1 MATKNYTLKLNY
13 DNSTSESS
21 TFSLPDNKVANYNMT
36 IKLDNGKTYTK
47 TISVGTAPHTYTI
60 TANRTSGSPISANF
74 TTPYYKISAPEVSVN
89 YNPASA
95 NGGSVRVTVQNTNI
109 VTVTGSVGVE
119 DTSTS
124 GAYDQQ
130 SFTLN
135 AWSSATFTFKYDYA
149 TFIVNR
155 AYASFQDSENYQQQ
169 RTNVAKANF
178 SIDKADISYPAM
190 PAHVSAFT
198 IYVDGTAKV
207 TNPSSAGSLTIDTG
221 SKVYATAVATTGYN
235 APTVSGISTNSSSPT
250 TISGDVSISV
260 TAGAIKYYTVTLVDS
275 DWHEFSVSSVS
286 VPHGT
291 TTSYTQTSSNSGRVT
306 FALST
311 GGTTTVDVT
320 PLSSGGFNLYFSGSS
335 YGSWNS
341 YNSVYYSPRI
351 ASAPSLPT
359 LLTNGTIT
367 GNATATA
374 IDSYT
379 TNTLTNTLSTTPTDS
394 VTKSG
399 NQTWTISGYTAGGST
414 FSRVFTARANNTRN
428 YYTIARN
435 STATNPSSSM
445 TFTPTVTEN
454 VHSDYKLTIP
464 QNVVCGGNTTEDT
477 FTISFS
483 SNNAHSVAVTITLY
497 GTYNGLL
504 LQANQ
509 QLYLIA
515 DQNETYSVPT
525 TYYQK
530 AYNSYT
536 QNDVTVKITRVEIEF
551 ADAGKTA
558 SAIVTEKDFVNA
570 LIAPKVQTRV
580 SQQLDGWSIQIANDQ
595 QVEVD
600 ANWEIFESEGYAWR
614 AGVEFIQAG
623 DEIYIETGQTTSLV
637 SGVSF
642 IEVYFTANGFANS
655 PTTKVFFD

>member
-13 DNSTSESS
+13 DNSTSKSS

-36 IKLDNGKTYTK
+36 IKLDNGNTYTK

-60 TANRTSGSPISANF
+60 TANRTSGSPISASF

-95 NGGSVRVTVQNTNI
+95 NGGSVRVSVTNSNPVAVVAYI
-109 VTVTGSVGVE
+109 GVE
-119 DTSTS
+119 DTTVIGGYEQQMINMNAYSTTTIS
-124 GAYDQQ
+124 
-130 SFTLN
+130 
-135 AWSSATFTFKYDYA
+135 FKYSYTLFDVA
-149 TFIVNR
+149 DAFAV
-155 AYASFQDSENYQQQ
+155 FHDSEAYQVQ
-169 RTNVAKANF
+169 RTTVYKKNF
-178 SIDKADISYPAM
+178 IIDEATISYPAM

-341 YNSVYYSPRI
+341 YDPVYYSPII
-351 ASAPSLPT
+351 ASVPSLPT

-367 GNATATA
+367 GSATATA

-399 NQTWTISGYTAGGST
+399 NQTWTISGYTAGGLT
-414 FSRVFTARANNTRN
+414 FSRVFTAKANNTRN
-428 YYTIARN
+428 YYTITRN
-435 STATNPSSSM
+435 STATNPSSST

-464 QNVVCGGNTTEDT
+464 QNVVCGGNTAEDT

-483 SNNAHSVAVTITLY
+483 SSNAYPVSVTITLY
-497 GTYNGLL
+497 GTYNGLR

-515 DQNETYSVPT
+515 LQNQTYSVPT

-530 AYNSYT
+530 AYYSYT
-536 QNDVTVKITRVEIEF
+536 QNDVTVKITQVEIAF
-551 ADAGKTA
+551 ADAGKET
-558 SAIVTEKDFVNA
+558 SAVVTEKDFVNV
-570 LIAPKVQTRV
+570 LKAPKVQTRV
-580 SQQLDGWSIQIANDQ
+580 TQQSDGWSIQIANDQ

-600 ANWEIFESEGYAWR
+600 ANWEIWESEGSAWR
-614 AGVEFIQAG
+614 AGVTHIQEDA
-623 DEIYIETGQTTSLV
+623 EIYIETGQTTSLV

-642 IEVYFTANGFANS
+642 IEVYFTADGFANS
-655 PTTKVFFD
+655 ITTKVFFD